1 VNRVLYLTLILAVVC
16 VALMVVLFV
25 GSMFL
30 QGYIYTEPSPQM
42 WWAAPAAGAV
52 LGVFFAGWC
61 YAVARSADARPND
74 IPYDTFF
81 NFSTHVYMVKDPVT
95 VIWAVKKNGEK
106 VKYARFREDQ
116 NRYSYKDTS
125 SVQRPWR
132 GTGVVAIE
140 LEHDGEKYRFEEA
153 KAESG
158 SYQEFVNDKGWSMKV
173 YESGPTGQP
182 RAFRAGHVFAN
193 LFFNFMHAALWFV
206 CLWLLIR
213 FQWSHALGLAIC
225 LWLLFSLAILPMM
238 LDYAARVAV
247 ARQAAATTLRRAPLR
262 RLRVAANRE

>member
-1 VNRVLYLTLILAVVC
+1 VLYLWLVLAVVC

-52 LGVFFAGWC
+52 LGLFFAVWC
-61 YAVARSADARPND
+61 YAVASSTDARPKD

-81 NFSTHVYMVKDPVT
+81 NFRTHVDMVKDPVT

-106 VKYARFREDQ
+106 VKYARFREAQD
-116 NRYSYKDTS
+116 RYSYKDTS

-132 GTGVVAIE
+132 STGVVAIE

-153 KAESG
+153 NAESG
-158 SYQEFVNDKGWSMKV
+158 SYQEFVNDKGWTMKV
-173 YESGPTGQP
+173 FESGPTGQP
-182 RAFRAGHVFAN
+182 RKFRATRVLAN
-193 LFFNFMHAALWFV
+193 LFFNFMHLALWFV

-225 LWLLFSLAILPMM
+225 MWLLFTLAILPMM

-247 ARQAAATTLRRAPLR
+247 ARQATTTTWLDVPRSAPKTSRRG
-262 RLRVAANRE
+262 